1 VASVVPPPGIL
12 QRFSITF
19 TEVPMLALL
28 SLAATLTFAGDS
40 VIKRGGAVPA
50 RTPVTAAEVSA
61 SPERWGS
68 DTIVIEG
75 MVEKVCQE
83 MGCWL
88 QLTTA
93 AGTPGVR
100 ITTHAQNFFV
110 PFSSAGMRARAVGVV
125 KVRQLTKEQ
134 ADHMKEEG
142 IDLPRKPDGSAEEI
156 QFGATGIELRPAS

>member
-1 VASVVPPPGIL
+1 
-12 QRFSITF
+12 
-19 TEVPMLALL
+19 MLALL
-28 SLAATLTFAGDS
+28 SLATALALPGDS
-40 VIKRGGAVPA
+40 VIKRGAPVPA
-50 RTPVTAAEVSA
+50 RTPIPAAEVSA
-61 SPERWGS
+61 TPERWGS

-88 QLTTA
+88 ALTTA
-93 AGTPGVR
+93 PGRPGVR

-125 KVRQLTKEQ
+125 KVRQLSKEQ

-142 IDLPRKPDGSAEEI
+142 LDLPRKPDGSAEEI

>member
-1 VASVVPPPGIL
+1 V
-12 QRFSITF
+12 IT
-19 TEVPMLALL
+19 LL
-28 SLAATLTFAGDS
+28 TLAATLTLPGDS
-40 VIKRGGAVPA
+40 VIKRGAAVPA
-50 RTPVTAAEVSA
+50 RTPVPAAEVSA
-61 SPERWGS
+61 TPTRWGS

-88 QLTTA
+88 ALTTA
-93 AGTPGVR
+93 PGRPGVR

-134 ADHMKEEG
+134 ADHMVEEG